1 MRLVH
6 QLECQGF
13 ELELDPNGVAVS
25 PVELITDDIRQW
37 VREHRAEIIAE
48 LEHRERMRVAWFYKG
63 LSKEQITRMMDITQT
78 RDSSQDDRR
87 SCVECLHSF
96 VTQGRIKCQ
105 AKLSPI
111 GHSTIYT
118 LHRCRGFRSNG
129 LASPISNKL

>member
-48 LEHRERMRVAWFYKG
+48 LEHRERTRVAWFYKG
-63 LSKEQITRMMDITQT
+63 LNKEQIARMMDIAHT
-78 RDSSQDDRR
+78 RDTLQDDRR
-87 SCVECLHSF
+87 ACVECLHSF
-96 VTQGRIKCQ
+96 VIQGRVKCQ

-111 GHSTIYT
+111 GHNTLYT
-118 LHRCRGFRSNG
+118 LHRCGGFAPNS
-129 LASPISNKL
+129 LASPISSKL